1 MPHIK
6 ADQVDKIVARNIRT
20 WCIER
25 AFTLKVMAERI
36 GVTYQL
42 LQKYENGGCRVSAG
56 TAVAD
61 CGSPRCRN
69 PSLVRRRDLRDE
81 IANSSAGT

>member
-20 WCIER
+20 WRIER

-56 TAVAD
+56 RLWRIAEVLGVPILVLFD
-61 CGSPRCRN
+61 GVICGTKSQILDTVP
-69 PSLVRRRDLRDE
+69 
-81 IANSSAGT
+81 